1 MFEDKEQFMVILTG
15 RSYLYQL
22 LQSLFGNEPNRE
34 ILEQFTADVT
44 ENAISLFFEESVP
57 NVSEFLGLIA
67 KVRDELNTDD
77 KSFVDNLRSEY
88 TRLFI
93 GPASL
98 PSPPWESVHKSGEK
112 LLMQKET
119 LEVRMIYKRNG
130 FVSKAYPHEPDD
142 HIGIELDFMYRL
154 SGRISESLETDNLE
168 RASSLISEQQAFLA
182 EHLLAW
188 VGKFAT
194 GLKKHKADSFYAITA
209 MFLDAFLNADK
220 DILTELSQAIGEQ
233 HV

>member
-1 MFEDKEQFMVILTG
+1 MLENKEQFIVILTG

-34 ILEQFTADVT
+34 ILEQFTADIT
-44 ENAISLFFEESVP
+44 ENAVSLFFEESA
-57 NVSEFLGLIA
+57 SETADFLALIA
-67 KVRDELNTDD
+67 KVRDELNVGGED
-77 KSFVDNLRSEY
+77 FVDSLRSEY

-112 LLMQKET
+112 LLLQKET
-119 LEVRMIYKRNG
+119 LEVRMVYKRNG
-130 FVSKAYPHEPDD
+130 FVSKTYPHEPDD

-154 SGRISESLETDNLE
+154 SEQTSASLEADNLE
-168 RASSLISEQQAFLA
+168 GARSLISEQQAFLV

-188 VGKFAT
+188 VGKFAV
-194 GLKKHKADSFYAITA
+194 GLKKYKTDSFYAITA
-209 MFLDAFLNADK
+209 VFLDAFLNADK
-220 DILTELSQAIGEQ
+220 DTLTELSQVIGGQ
-233 HV
+233 LA